1 MMRKIKNFVLLS
13 LITVVCLFG
22 LSAVSACT
30 EPVDGYT
37 IMNNYIIQPTLRY
50 ELYTLYAS
58 NAEVNGFTFSTD
70 KSEGI
75 VAVGDSFKKVNITNG
90 NGILKISY
98 DDTEIIVDDAFM
110 SKNKEYERFTDFW
123 SYREI
128 KQEREK
134 QKFSAFVVA
143 DKLFILSSGFSS
155 VKNDGTGYVPPTLY
169 RYDLADGKLYYNS
182 FLQGFKDSEEVRAAD
197 TFKVRCPGAEFVAD
211 GVKYYYE
218 KNKLYIMGYK
228 DYLGSVD
235 TELNL
240 PSRISNVVV
249 KEIKTGAFKGL
260 NGVETIKLP
269 EELEEVSLDI
279 LQDCPALKKVTIGQR
294 LSGLNAKIFY
304 GSNNLEEIKVSVNN
318 PNLCDEDGVLYKKNK
333 KLLICYPAGKTFKN
347 YTVNDACKELSNYAF
362 SQNESLESL
371 NLNNVEILNYYAVN
385 ECHQLS
391 NVMAPK
397 AYIVYSDAIL
407 DTKFTD
413 ETEDIILGRV
423 LYKKTSAGETVTV
436 GGSIERIAAYAF
448 ADNKSVK
455 KIVLGKRVKSI
466 SDYAFKGCSALE
478 NIEVYNLYEV
488 VSFVTGAL
496 DGVSANL
503 SIKVPRK
510 YLESYK
516 TDRTKYWVEVADKIT
531 TLDKNSVK
539 YIVGGNVVNE
549 VFVDYAD
556 EIGEDYNY
564 ICGDYCAQI
573 WKNESGTKIKSYYTV
588 TNDIVLYGELKPITY
603 VITYVTNGGKYM
615 DTDLYNVENDF
626 ELLEAT
632 RTGYTFKGWYTSPD
646 LAEESKIDMII
657 RKGTKSG
664 DFTVYAQWEANEYS
678 VHLDSSDSHYYE
690 TYAKVVFG
698 TTFSF
703 GVPTNSDR
711 VFKGWRN
718 YEGVMY
724 TDENGNGLFEWK
736 DACDVQLYA
745 VWADE

>member
-1 MMRKIKNFVLLS
+1 MIRKIKNFVLLS

-90 NGILKISY
+90 DGILKISY

-218 KNKLYIMGYK
+218 KNKLYITGYK

-249 KEIKTGAFKGL
+249 KEIKREAFKGL
-260 NGVETIKLP
+260 SGVETIKLP
-269 EELEEVSLDI
+269 EELEEVSWDI
-279 LQDCPALKKVTIGQR
+279 LQDCSSLKKVTIGQHLTGFYDR
-294 LSGLNAKIFY
+294 TFY

-333 KLLICYPAGKTFKN
+333 KLLICYPAGKTLKN

-362 SQNESLESL
+362 SQNESLKSL
-371 NLNNVEILNYYAVN
+371 NLNNVEILNHYAIN
-385 ECHQLS
+385 ECRQLS
-391 NVMAPK
+391 DVTAPK
-397 AYIVYSDAIL
+397 AYIVYSNAIL

-423 LYKKTSAGETVTV
+423 LYKKTSAGETVNV
-436 GGSIERIAAYAF
+436 GDSIEKIAAYAF

-455 KIVLGKRVKSI
+455 KVVLGKKFRSI
-466 SDYAFKGCSALE
+466 SEYAFKGCSALE

-488 VSFVTGAL
+488 VSFGTGAL

-516 TDRTKYWVEVADKIT
+516 TDKTKYWVEVADKIT

-539 YIVGGNVVNE
+539 YIVGEDVVNE

-556 EIGEDYNY
+556 EIGEDYKY
-564 ICGDYCAQI
+564 RSGDYCVRT
-573 WKNESGTKIKSYYTV
+573 WKDSNEKIIKGYYTV
-588 TNDIVLYGELKPITY
+588 TDDIVLYGELEPYTYIITY
-603 VITYVTNGGKYM
+603 VPNGGEYM
-615 DTDLYNVENDF
+615 DTNYYNVENDF

-632 RTGYTFKGWYTSPD
+632 RSGYTFKGWYTSPD

-657 RKGTKSG
+657 KKGTKSG

-703 GVPTNSDR
+703 GVPTNSNR